1 MKFKI
6 DILVDGE
13 PGVAQSYAGTSRDLS
28 DKMTAKSFRTIENW
42 LKVFKNPKVT
52 GMALKYGSVNYF
64 IAKIKS

>member
-6 DILVDGE
+6 EILVDGE
-13 PGVAQSYAGTSRDLS
+13 SGVAACHSGNSRELS
-28 DKMTAKSFRTIENW
+28 AQMTAKSFRTIENW

-52 GMALKYGSVNYF
+52 GMALKYGSVNYI